1 MVLIAAY
8 ELAADAFEQS
18 LLLSPFQIQSQ
29 IRISN
34 RAYFLS
40 NCQCFLF
47 RVRVLVLEFL
57 NRNARTTCDLLLRR
71 HKVVMTTWSC
81 WLSII
86 SSGYSS
92 NTGPVCLPVFPL
104 FVCMFNCPSVDINQR
119 ANVSVVSLVA
129 ENRLFS

>member
-1 MVLIAAY
+1 MGCPAIELVLRMVADGHQTSSNLQWLDWSDTRLARMVLIAAY

-47 RVRVLVLEFL
+47 
-57 NRNARTTCDLLLRR
+57 
-71 HKVVMTTWSC
+71 
-81 WLSII
+81 
-86 SSGYSS
+86 
-92 NTGPVCLPVFPL
+92 
-104 FVCMFNCPSVDINQR
+104 SV
-119 ANVSVVSLVA
+119 
-129 ENRLFS
+129 